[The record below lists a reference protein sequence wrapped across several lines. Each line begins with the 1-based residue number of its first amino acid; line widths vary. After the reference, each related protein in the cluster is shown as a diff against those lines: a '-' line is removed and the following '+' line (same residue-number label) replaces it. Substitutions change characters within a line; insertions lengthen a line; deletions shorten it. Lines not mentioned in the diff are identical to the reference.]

1 MRQAG
6 PVLTTIALAA
16 LLLFP
21 ATAPADAAADKP
33 GRDQL
38 TIGITQYPSTFHP
51 NIDSMVAKSY
61 ILGFTRRP
69 FTVFDQS
76 WQLVC
81 MLCTKLPTIENG
93 LAVPETT
100 PSGKKG
106 IAVTYTIRPDA
117 VWGDGTPITTK
128 DVQFTWRMGRHGK
141 TGILPIEFY
150 RSAYKLDA
158 RDDKTFTLHFDK
170 LTFDYNAIN
179 SFSLIPAHVDE
190 VNFDADPANYKN
202 KTAFDTQTT
211 NEALYFGPY
220 LITETKRGSYVVL
233 ERNPKWWGKPGAFKR
248 IVVKVIPNTAAL
260 EANLLSG
267 SIDMISGELGFT
279 VDQALRFEKRHGR
292 KFRILYKP
300 GLIYEH
306 IDLNQD
312 NPLLKNRD
320 IRHALIYAID
330 REAISKQLFGG
341 RQPVADSSVNPLD
354 WVHADDV
361 PKYKY
366 SPKKALEL
374 IVKAGYTKLVQGVR
388 HHKDTGEPLRFEFMT
403 TAGSKVRELVQQ
415 VLQSQWKAVGIDA
428 RIRNEPARVYFGQTV
443 TQRKFTAMAMYAWLS
458 APESVPR
465 TSLHSA
471 HIPTEAN
478 GWAGQNYTGF
488 KNAEM
493 DELIERIEVEL
504 DKPKRK
510 ELWKR
515 LQEIYVTELPV
526 IPLYFR
532 AEPYIMPKWL
542 TGVKPTGHQYSTSLW
557 VENWGVK

>member
-1 MRQAG
+1 MRPAG
-6 PVLTTIALAA
+6 PVLKTLLAA
-16 LLLFP
+16 ALVLLC
-21 ATAPADAAADKP
+21 AAPSIRAAE
-33 GRDQL
+33 RDQI

-69 FTVFDQS
+69 FTVFDQN

-81 MLCTKLPTIENG
+81 MLCTKLPTLENG
-93 LAVPETT
+93 LAVPETA
-100 PSGKKG
+100 PNGKKG

-128 DVQFTWRMGRHGK
+128 DVEFTWRMGRHGK

-150 RSAYKLDA
+150 RSAYEVEA
-158 RDDKTFTLHFDK
+158 RDDRTFTIHFDK

-179 SFSLIPAHVDE
+179 SFDLVPAHVDA
-190 VNFDADPANYKN
+190 VNFDADPVNYKN

-220 LITETKRGSYVVL
+220 LITETQRGSYVVL
-233 ERNPKWWGKPGAFKR
+233 ERNPHWWGKPGPFKR
-248 IVVKVIPNTAAL
+248 IVVKIIPNTAAL

-267 SIDMISGELGFT
+267 NIDMISGELGFT
-279 VDQALRFEKRHGR
+279 VDQALRFEQRHGK

-320 IRHALIYAID
+320 IRHALIHAID

-341 RQPVADSSVNPLD
+341 RQPVAHSSVNPLD
-354 WVHADDV
+354 WVFADDV
-361 PKYKY
+361 PKYTY
-366 SPKKALEL
+366 DPKKALEL
-374 IVKAGYTKLVQGVR
+374 IVKAGFTKLVQGVR
-388 HHKDTGEPLRFEFMT
+388 HHKDSGEPLRFEFMT

-415 VLQSQWKAVGIDA
+415 VLQSQWKAVGVDV
-428 RIRNEPARVYFGQTV
+428 RIKNEPARVFFGQTV
-443 TQRKFTAMAMYAWLS
+443 TQRRFTGLAMYAWLS
-458 APESVPR
+458 APEAVPR
-465 TSLHSA
+465 GTLHSA

-478 GWAGQNYTGF
+478 GWAGQNYPGF
-488 KNAEM
+488 RNAEM

-504 DKPKRK
+504 DKPTRMK
-510 ELWKR
+510 LWKR

-532 AEPYIMPKWL
+532 AEAYIMPRWL
-542 TGVKPTGHQYSTSLW
+542 TGVTPTGHQYPTSLW

>member
-1 MRQAG
+1 MRLAG
-6 PVLTTIALAA
+6 PVLKTLLAA
-16 LLLFP
+16 VLVLLC
-21 ATAPADAAADKP
+21 AAAPVRAAD
-33 GRDQL
+33 RDQI
-38 TIGITQYPSTFHP
+38 TIGVTQYPSTFHP

-69 FTVFDQS
+69 FTVFDQN

-81 MLCTKLPTIENG
+81 MLCTKLPTLENG
-93 LAVPETT
+93 LAVPETA
-100 PSGKKG
+100 PNGKKG

-117 VWGDGTPITTK
+117 VWGDGTPITTR
-128 DVQFTWRMGRHGK
+128 DVEFTWRAGRHGK

-150 RSAYKLDA
+150 RSAYKLDTK
-158 RDDKTFTLHFDK
+158 DDKTFTLHFDK

-179 SFSLIPAHVDE
+179 SFDLIPAHVDA
-190 VNFDADPANYKN
+190 VNFDADPVNYKN

-220 LITETKRGSYVVL
+220 LITETQRGSYVVL

-300 GLIYEH
+300 GLVYEH

-312 NPLLKNRD
+312 NPLLRNRD
-320 IRHALIYAID
+320 IRHALVYAID
-330 REAISKQLFGG
+330 REAISQQLFGG
-341 RQPVADSSVNPLD
+341 RQPVAQSSVNPLD
-354 WVHADDV
+354 WVAAEDI
-361 PKYKY
+361 PKYTY
-366 SPKKALEL
+366 DPRKALEL
-374 IVKAGYTKLVQGVR
+374 IVKAGFTKLVQGVR
-388 HHKDTGEPLRFEFMT
+388 QHKDTGEPLRFEFMT
-403 TAGSKVRELVQQ
+403 TAGSKARELVQQ
-415 VLQSQWKAVGIDA
+415 VLQSQWKAVGIDV

-443 TQRKFTAMAMYAWLS
+443 TQRKFTGLAMYAWSS

-471 HIPTEAN
+471 HIPTETN
-478 GWAGQNYTGF
+478 GWAGQNYPGF

-493 DELIERIEVEL
+493 DALIEKIEVEL
-504 DKPKRK
+504 DKPTRK
-510 ELWKR
+510 KLWHR
-515 LQEIYVTELPV
+515 LQEIYVTELPA

-532 AEPYIMPKWL
+532 AETFIMPPWL
-542 TGVKPTGHQYSTSLW
+542 TGVAPTGHQYPSSLW
-557 VENWGVK
+557 VEDWGVK

>member
-1 MRQAG
+1 MRPAG
-6 PVLTTIALAA
+6 SVSKAVTTAA
-16 LLLFP
+16 LFLLL
-21 ATAPADAAADKP
+21 ATFSAKAEP
-33 GRDQL
+33 RDQL
-38 TIGITQYPSTFHP
+38 TIGLTQYPSTFHP
-51 NIDSMVAKSY
+51 NIDSMLAKSY
-61 ILGFTRRP
+61 ILGFARRP

-93 LAVPETT
+93 LAVPETA
-100 PSGKKG
+100 PNGKKG

-128 DVQFTWRMGRHGK
+128 DVLFTWRMGRHGK
-141 TGILPIEFY
+141 TGITPIEFY
-150 RSAYKLDA
+150 RSAYKVDA

-179 SFSLIPAHVDE
+179 SFNLIPAHVDE

-220 LITETKRGSYVVL
+220 LVTETKRGSYVVL

-354 WVHADDV
+354 WVYADDV
-361 PKYKY
+361 SKYKY
-366 SPKKALEL
+366 NPKKALEL
-374 IVKAGYTKLVQGVR
+374 IVKAGYTKLVQGIR
-388 HHKDTGEPLRFEFMT
+388 HHKDTGEALRFEFMT

-443 TQRKFTAMAMYAWLS
+443 TQRKFTALAMYAWLS

-465 TSLHSA
+465 TTLHSA

-542 TGVKPTGHQYSTSLW
+542 TGVEPTGHQYTTSLW

>member
-1 MRQAG
+1 MRPAG
-6 PVLTTIALAA
+6 SVSKAVTTAA
-16 LLLFP
+16 LFLLL
-21 ATAPADAAADKP
+21 ATFSAKAEP
-33 GRDQL
+33 RDQL
-38 TIGITQYPSTFHP
+38 TIGLTQYPSTFHP
-51 NIDSMVAKSY
+51 NIDSMLAKSY
-61 ILGFTRRP
+61 ILGFARRP

-93 LAVPETT
+93 LAVPETA
-100 PSGKKG
+100 PNGKKG

-128 DVQFTWRMGRHGK
+128 DVLFTWRMGRHGK
-141 TGILPIEFY
+141 TGITPIEFY
-150 RSAYKLDA
+150 RSAYKVDA

-179 SFSLIPAHVDE
+179 SFNLIPAHVDE

-220 LITETKRGSYVVL
+220 LVTETKRGSYVVL

-354 WVHADDV
+354 WVYADDV
-361 PKYKY
+361 SKYKY
-366 SPKKALEL
+366 NPKKALEL
-374 IVKAGYTKLVQGVR
+374 IVKAGYTKLVQGIR
-388 HHKDTGEPLRFEFMT
+388 HHKDTGEALRFEFMT

-443 TQRKFTAMAMYAWLS
+443 TQRKFTALAMYAWLS

-465 TSLHSA
+465 TTLHSA
-471 HIPTEAN
+471 QIPTEAN

-542 TGVKPTGHQYSTSLW
+542 TGVEPTGHQYTTSLW

>member
-1 MRQAG
+1 MRPAG
-6 PVLTTIALAA
+6 SVSKAVTTAA
-16 LLLFP
+16 LFLLL
-21 ATAPADAAADKP
+21 ATFSAKAEP
-33 GRDQL
+33 RDQL
-38 TIGITQYPSTFHP
+38 TIGLTQYPSTFHP
-51 NIDSMVAKSY
+51 NIDSMLAKSY
-61 ILGFTRRP
+61 ILGFARRP

-93 LAVPETT
+93 LAVPETA
-100 PSGKKG
+100 PNGKKG

-128 DVQFTWRMGRHGK
+128 DVLFTWRMGRHGK
-141 TGILPIEFY
+141 TGITPIEFY
-150 RSAYKLDA
+150 RSAYKVDA

-179 SFSLIPAHVDE
+179 SFNLIPAHVDE

-220 LITETKRGSYVVL
+220 LVTETKRGSYVVL

-354 WVHADDV
+354 WVYADDV
-361 PKYKY
+361 SKYKY
-366 SPKKALEL
+366 NPKKALEL
-374 IVKAGYTKLVQGVR
+374 IVKAGYTKLVQGIR
-388 HHKDTGEPLRFEFMT
+388 HHKDTGEALRFEFMT

-428 RIRNEPARVYFGQTV
+428 RIRNEPARVYLGQTV
-443 TQRKFTAMAMYAWLS
+443 TQRKFTALAMYAWLS

-465 TSLHSA
+465 TTLHSA

-542 TGVKPTGHQYSTSLW
+542 TGVEPTGHQYTTSLW